1 MKLNDIR
8 QELNQVKCYFRHK
21 EEYDAYFEKG
31 EMLYMRDLVQKYERE
46 ILKAP
51 VNLYRVYIA
60 IYHEG
65 LTGEKA
71 AEELDVTV
79 RSIYR
84 LNVQIFQFFQKV
96 L

>member
-8 QELNQVKCYFRHK
+8 LELNQVKCYFRHK
-21 EEYDAYFEKG
+21 EEYDGYFEKG

-51 VNLYRVYIA
+51 VNIYRVYIA

-65 LTGEKA
+65 LTQEKA
-71 AEELDVTV
+71 AEKLDVTV
-79 RSIYR
+79 RSIRR
-84 LNVQIFQFFQKV
+84 LNLNIFQFFQNV